1 MKSFQQNLLIALAL
15 ALCGLCAGQWYFQT
29 VQRSRLAADN
39 QKIADRDTAIQGY
52 TNSLDKQTHQ
62 IARMEQ
68 DLAGLNTALQEG
80 LKTNR
85 EVIIEQRREIAR
97 LGANND
103 TLLSD
108 IAQYTNAIA
117 TLQSNLDTAYEGIK
131 AQNTNLELLVKDRDK
146 WVGVYTNMVIT
157 NNHIIS
163 QYNDLMGKYTNVVDR
178 LNRLQAAA
186 TNRPGR

>member
-1 MKSFQQNLLIALAL
+1 M
-15 ALCGLCAGQWYFQT
+15 
-29 VQRSRLAADN
+29 
-39 QKIADRDTAIQGY
+39 
-52 TNSLDKQTHQ
+52 
-62 IARMEQ
+62 
-68 DLAGLNTALQEG
+68 QEG

-85 EVIIEQRREIAR
+85 EVIIEQKREIAR

-131 AQNTNLELLVKDRDK
+131 AQNANLELLVKDRDK
-146 WVGVYTNMVIT
+146 WVGMYTNMVIT

-163 QYNDLMGKYTNVVDR
+163 QYNELMGKYTNVVDR
-178 LNRLQAAA
+178 LNKLQAAA